1 MRCGR
6 THEATATKTLTLG
19 PANATPT
26 RMDADARKLAE
37 ILIDRS
43 FLENHE
49 KPFLLASGKTS
60 PFYFECS
67 LTTTWPAAMPLIG
80 KLVFERIRGRVAA
93 VGGPTMGADPI
104 AAAVAYY
111 SASTATPI
119 PWFSIR
125 KTAKDHG
132 TGGFLEGSA
141 PPAGQPVALVDDVL
155 TRGGAM
161 LDGLR
166 AAKESGLSVAVAL
179 VILDRQ
185 EQDGRDRVARACA
198 EVGAE
203 FVALLTKADVDAV
216 RAARS

>member
-1 MRCGR
+1 
-6 THEATATKTLTLG
+6 
-19 PANATPT
+19 
-26 RMDADARKLAE
+26 MDADARKLAE

-166 AAKESGLSVAVAL
+166 AARESGLSVAVAL

-185 EQDGRDRVARACA
+185 EQDGRERVARACA

>member
-1 MRCGR
+1 MDD
-6 THEATATKTLTLG
+6 AT
-19 PANATPT
+19 
-26 RMDADARKLAE
+26 RRLAE
-37 ILIDRS
+37 MLLERS
-43 FLENHE
+43 FLENHD

-67 LTTTWPAAMPLIG
+67 LTTTWPPAMPLIG
-80 KLVFERIRGRVAA
+80 KLVFERIRGKVKA

-104 AAAVAYY
+104 SAAVAYY
-111 SASTATPI
+111 SATVGEPI

-132 TGGFLEGSA
+132 TGGLLEGSA
-141 PPAGQPVALVDDVL
+141 PAPGEPVALVDDVL

-166 AAKESGLSVAVAL
+166 AARESGLAVAVAVVL
-179 VILDRQ
+179 LDRE
-185 EQDGRDRVARACA
+185 EQDGRARVEAACR

-203 FVALLTKADVDAV
+203 FVALLSKSDVDAV
-216 RAARS
+216 RAARDAAAPGRPR

>member
-1 MRCGR
+1 MVMDD
-6 THEATATKTLTLG
+6 AT
-19 PANATPT
+19 
-26 RMDADARKLAE
+26 RKLADL
-37 ILIDRS
+37 LIERS
-43 FLENHE
+43 FLENHD
-49 KPFLLASGKTS
+49 KPFVLASGKTS

-67 LTTTWPAAMPLIG
+67 LTTTWPAAIPLIG
-80 KLVFERIRGRVAA
+80 QLVFERIRGKVRA

-111 SASTATPI
+111 SAGTATPI

-141 PPAGQPVALVDDVL
+141 PAPGEPIALVDDVL

-166 AAKESGLSVAVAL
+166 AAKASGLLVRTAV

-185 EQDGRDRVARACA
+185 EQDGRARVEQACA
-198 EVGAE
+198 EAGAE
-203 FVALLTKADVDAV
+203 FVALLTKADIDAV
-216 RAARS
+216 RAGR

>member
-1 MRCGR
+1 MD
-6 THEATATKTLTLG
+6 EAT
-19 PANATPT
+19 
-26 RMDADARKLAE
+26 RQLAALLLE
-37 ILIDRS
+37 RS
-43 FLENHE
+43 FLENQE

-80 KLVFERIRGRVAA
+80 RLVFERIRGKVRA

-111 SASTATPI
+111 SAGTDTPI

-132 TGGFLEGSA
+132 TGGLLEGSA
-141 PPAGQPVALVDDVL
+141 PAPGEPIALVDDVL

-166 AAKESGLSVAVAL
+166 AAKESGLNVRTAV

-185 EQDGRDRVARACA
+185 EQDGRARVEAACA

-203 FVALLTKADVDAV
+203 FVALLTKADVDSV
-216 RAARS
+216 RAGR

>member
-1 MRCGR
+1 MDD
-6 THEATATKTLTLG
+6 AT
-19 PANATPT
+19 
-26 RMDADARKLAE
+26 RRLAE
-37 ILIDRS
+37 ILLERS

-67 LTTTWPAAMPLIG
+67 LTTTWPPAMPLIG
-80 KLVFERIRGRVAA
+80 KLVFERIRGKVKAI
-93 VGGPTMGADPI
+93 GGPTMGADPI
-104 AAAVAYY
+104 SAAVAYY
-111 SASTATPI
+111 SETVGEPI

-141 PPAGQPVALVDDVL
+141 PAAGEPVALVDDVL

-166 AAKESGLSVAVAL
+166 AARESGLEVAVAVVL
-179 VILDRQ
+179 LDRQ
-185 EQDGRDRVARACA
+185 EQDGRARVEAACR
-198 EVGAE
+198 EIGAE
-203 FVALLTKADVDAV
+203 FVALLTKSEIDEV
-216 RAARS
+216 RAARDAAAGKRS

>member
-1 MRCGR
+1 MDD
-6 THEATATKTLTLG
+6 AT
-19 PANATPT
+19 
-26 RMDADARKLAE
+26 RKLAE
-37 ILIDRS
+37 LLIDRS
-43 FLENHE
+43 FLENHD

-80 KLVFERIRGRVAA
+80 KLVFERVRSKVRA

-111 SASTATPI
+111 SATTDTPL

-132 TGGFLEGSA
+132 TGGLLEGSA
-141 PPAGQPVALVDDVL
+141 PAPGEPVALVDDVL

-166 AAKESGLSVAVAL
+166 AAKESGLAVRVAV

-185 EQDGRDRVARACA
+185 EQDGRARVERACA

-203 FVALLTKADVDAV
+203 FVALLTKADIDAV
-216 RAARS
+216 RAEQGAAR

>member
-1 MRCGR
+1 MD
-6 THEATATKTLTLG
+6 EATKQ
-19 PANATPT
+19 
-26 RMDADARKLAE
+26 LAE
-37 ILIDRS
+37 ILLDRS

-67 LTTTWPAAMPLIG
+67 LTTTWPAAIPLIG
-80 KLVFERIRGRVAA
+80 KLVFERIRGKVAA

-111 SASTATPI
+111 SAGTDTPL

-125 KTAKDHG
+125 KSAKDHG

-141 PPAGQPVALVDDVL
+141 PAAGEPVALVDDVL

-166 AAKESGLSVAVAL
+166 AAKESGLLVRVAL

-185 EQDGRDRVARACA
+185 EQDGRARVERACS
-198 EVGAE
+198 EIGAE
-203 FVALLTKADVDAV
+203 FIALLTKADVDAV
-216 RAARS
+216 KAARAGGG

>member
-1 MRCGR
+1 MDD
-6 THEATATKTLTLG
+6 AT
-19 PANATPT
+19 
-26 RMDADARKLAE
+26 RRLAE
-37 ILIDRS
+37 LLLERS

-67 LTTTWPAAMPLIG
+67 LTTTWPEAMPLIG
-80 KLVFERIRGRVAA
+80 RLVHERIRGKVRA

-104 AAAVAYY
+104 AAAVAYH
-111 SASTATPI
+111 SATTDAPI

-141 PPAGQPVALVDDVL
+141 PAAGEPVALVDDVL

-161 LDGLR
+161 LDALR
-166 AAKESGLSVAVAL
+166 AAREAGLSVRIAL

-185 EQDGRDRVARACA
+185 EQDGRARVEAACREA
-198 EVGAE
+198 GAE
-203 FVALLTKADVDAV
+203 FVALLTRAEIDEV
-216 RAARS
+216 RAARGK

>member
-1 MRCGR
+1 MDD
-6 THEATATKTLTLG
+6 AT
-19 PANATPT
+19 
-26 RMDADARKLAE
+26 RRLAE
-37 ILIDRS
+37 ILIERS
-43 FLENHE
+43 FLENHD

-67 LTTTWPAAMPLIG
+67 LTTTWPQAMPLIG
-80 KLVFERIRGRVAA
+80 KLVFDRIRGKAKA

-111 SASTATPI
+111 SATVSQPV

-125 KTAKDHG
+125 KAAKDHG
-132 TGGFLEGSA
+132 TEGLLEGSA
-141 PPAGQPVALVDDVL
+141 PAPGEPVALVDDVL

-166 AAKESGLSVAVAL
+166 AARESGLKVAIAL
-179 VILDRQ
+179 VILDRE
-185 EQDGRDRVARACA
+185 EQDGRARVEQACR

-203 FVALLTKADVDAV
+203 FVALLTKSDVDAV
-216 RAARS
+216 RASRR

>member
-1 MRCGR
+1 
-6 THEATATKTLTLG
+6 
-19 PANATPT
+19 
-26 RMDADARKLAE
+26 MDADARKLAE

-185 EQDGRDRVARACA
+185 EQEGRERVARACA

>member
-1 MRCGR
+1 
-6 THEATATKTLTLG
+6 
-19 PANATPT
+19 
-26 RMDADARKLAE
+26 MDADARKLAE

-185 EQDGRDRVARACA
+185 EQDGRERVARACA

>member
-1 MRCGR
+1 
-6 THEATATKTLTLG
+6 
-19 PANATPT
+19 
-26 RMDADARKLAE
+26 MDAETRKLAE

-67 LTTTWPAAMPLIG
+67 LTTTWPAAIPLIG
-80 KLVFERIRGRVAA
+80 KLVFERIRGKAVA

-104 AAAVAYY
+104 AAAVSYY
-111 SASTATPI
+111 SAATDTPI

-166 AAKESGLSVAVAL
+166 AAKESGLTVAVAL

-185 EQDGRDRVARACA
+185 EQDGRARVEKACA

>member
-1 MRCGR
+1 MDD
-6 THEATATKTLTLG
+6 AT
-19 PANATPT
+19 
-26 RMDADARKLAE
+26 RKLAD

-80 KLVFERIRGRVAA
+80 RLVFERIRGRVAA

-111 SASTATPI
+111 SASTGTPI

-132 TGGFLEGSA
+132 TGGYLEGSA

-166 AAKESGLSVAVAL
+166 AAKDSGLAVRVAL

-185 EQDGRDRVARACA
+185 EQDGRARVEQACA

-216 RAARS
+216 RAARG

>member
-1 MRCGR
+1 MDD
-6 THEATATKTLTLG
+6 AT
-19 PANATPT
+19 
-26 RMDADARKLAE
+26 RQLAE
-37 ILIDRS
+37 ILLERS

-67 LTTTWPAAMPLIG
+67 LTTTWPPAMPLIG
-80 KLVFERIRGRVAA
+80 RLVFEHVRGKVKAI
-93 VGGPTMGADPI
+93 GGPTMGADPI

-111 SASTATPI
+111 SATVGEPL

-141 PPAGQPVALVDDVL
+141 PAPGEPVALVDDVL

-161 LDGLR
+161 LDALR
-166 AAKESGLSVAVAL
+166 AARESGLTVAVAV

-185 EQDGRDRVARACA
+185 EQDGRGRVEQACREA
-198 EVGAE
+198 GAE
-203 FVALLTKADVDAV
+203 FVALLTKSDVDAV
-216 RAARS
+216 RAARESSTRR